1 MLQQPGFFDQGTL
14 VSVMTLAPL
23 DCALDYR
30 APEGGCHMGAYVEVP
45 LGPRK
50 VLGVVWGAGRGDYDL
65 SKIRAVARVLN
76 VAPMRA
82 ELQSFL
88 ERGADYTLTPRPA
101 MLRLATRVPGLSN
114 PPSMRK
120 VYRPR
125 ATEPDRMTDARRRV
139 LETFQSY
146 GGLAFTLKEL
156 ADMAGVSQSV
166 IKGMVAL
173 GAVQEED
180 TPRDL
185 PFQTL
190 ETAHSQT
197 ILTAAQ
203 NSAANALIAGLKEQT
218 YGTTLLK
225 GVTLS
230 LIHI

>member
-23 DCALDYR
+23 DSALDYH

-120 VYRPR
+120 VYRPD
-125 ATEPDRMTDARRRV
+125 AKEPDRMTDARRRV

-146 GGLAFTLKEL
+146 GGLAFTLR
-156 ADMAGVSQSV
+156 AGGYGRCQPVSNQ
-166 IKGMVAL
+166 GYGGL
-173 GAVQEED
+173 G
-180 TPRDL
+180 RCSRRGY
-185 PFQTL
+185 
-190 ETAHSQT
+190 TARST
-197 ILTAAQ
+197 V
-203 NSAANALIAGLKEQT
+203 SNA
-218 YGTTLLK
+218 
-225 GVTLS
+225 
-230 LIHI
+230 